1 MSADPHA
8 VLGTS
13 PGFTFSQLSEAYRR
27 SAATAEEAPRSAGA
41 AAVRRS
47 AAAFEAL
54 SWELPGRGLASSSE
68 APHTA
73 ALHRLGKHLLPACT
87 QKCLE
92 PRYLSSRR
100 QPSQLHSAL
109 RRLRAALQRLP
120 PQPREEGI
128 RALSPEVRWQLLK
141 FMEASATSASPKVG
155 PKPTKRTKSSEPK
168 TCGLQQNRQ
177 GLFRAKIS
185 FEHIRLYS
193 SYTLPRAA
201 VEYHILLVRLRQLV
215 MMNTRPQAASAS
227 EGVSELCEAF
237 ATAFAELEREPVVT
251 MRPRDCLSGEQGLN
265 CFLKR
270 YGIRSYL
277 SIHVARWL
285 GSTHVSSPVLPLG
298 DVLTLR
304 QQLLLARSKGL
315 EAFRDAWLKML
326 QRLGHS
332 VGHSASGPGSSGHGH
347 STDAFKDQLLQLNP
361 CLCKKRRRAAEAL
374 HEAMGR
380 QRSAGGRKQAV
391 SRKRQDAVSRLRAAS
406 CATERALAACNAKR
420 RSSSR
425 KVCET

>member
-13 PGFTFSQLSEAYRR
+13 PGCTFSQLSDAYRR
-27 SAATAEEAPRSAGA
+27 SAATAEEAPPSAGA

-68 APHTA
+68 APHPA
-73 ALHRLGKHLLPACT
+73 ALQHLLPACT
-87 QKCLE
+87 HQCLE
-92 PRYLSSRR
+92 LRSLPSRR
-100 QPSQLHSAL
+100 QPSRLHSAL

-120 PQPREEGI
+120 PKPREEGI

-141 FMEASATSASPKVG
+141 FMEASATSASPNIG

-215 MMNTRPQAASAS
+215 LLNTRQA
-227 EGVSELCEAF
+227 EGREGQGVTELCEAF
-237 ATAFAELEREPVVT
+237 ATAFAELEREPVVN
-251 MRPRDCLSGEQGLN
+251 MRPRDSGFRSGEQGLN
-265 CFLKR
+265 CFLQK

-298 DVLTLR
+298 EVLTLR

-315 EAFRDAWLKML
+315 EPFRDAWLNML
-326 QRLGHS
+326 QRLGRTGS
-332 VGHSASGPGSSGHGH
+332 GSSGHSH
-347 STDAFKDQLLQLNP
+347 STDAFQDQVVQLNAYV
-361 CLCKKRRRAAEAL
+361 CKKRRRATEAL
-374 HEAMGR
+374 HEAMAR
-380 QRSAGGRKQAV
+380 QRLTGGRKPAV
-391 SRKRQDAVSRLRAAS
+391 SKKRQDAVASLRAAS
-406 CATERALAACNAKR
+406 CATERALAACSAKR
-420 RSSSR
+420 RSGSR
-425 KVCET
+425 NVREA

>member
-1 MSADPHA
+1 
-8 VLGTS
+8 
-13 PGFTFSQLSEAYRR
+13 
-27 SAATAEEAPRSAGA
+27 
-41 AAVRRS
+41 
-47 AAAFEAL
+47 
-54 SWELPGRGLASSSE
+54 LASSSE

-73 ALHRLGKHLLPACT
+73 ALHRLGKHLLPART
-87 QKCLE
+87 QRCLE
-92 PRYLSSRR
+92 PRSLSSRR
-100 QPSQLHSAL
+100 EPSRLHSAL

-141 FMEASATSASPKVG
+141 FMEASATSASPKIG

-215 MMNTRPQAASAS
+215 MMNTPQAASAS

-237 ATAFAELEREPVVT
+237 ATAFAELEREPVVN

-265 CFLKR
+265 CFLKK

-285 GSTHVSSPVLPLG
+285 GSRHVSSPVLPLG

-315 EAFRDAWLKML
+315 EPFRDAWLKML

-332 VGHSASGPGSSGHGH
+332 ASGSGSSGHSH
-347 STDAFKDQLLQLNP
+347 FAADTFKDQVLQMNP
-361 CLCKKRRRAAEAL
+361 CVCKKRRRAAEAL

-380 QRSAGGRKQAV
+380 QRSAGLRKQAV
-391 SRKRQDAVSRLRAAS
+391 SRKRQDAVARLRAAS
-406 CATERALAACNAKR
+406 CATERALAACNVKR
-420 RSSSR
+420 HSSSR
-425 KVCET
+425 NVRKT